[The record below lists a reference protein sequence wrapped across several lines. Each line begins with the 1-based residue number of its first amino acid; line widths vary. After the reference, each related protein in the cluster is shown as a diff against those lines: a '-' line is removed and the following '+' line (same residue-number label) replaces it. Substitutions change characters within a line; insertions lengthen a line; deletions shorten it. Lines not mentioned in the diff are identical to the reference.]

1 MSAAPAAA
9 SFRPRHA
16 VPVLAATEISTGS
29 EERVVC
35 LHSST
40 GSQSQWRPLLQA
52 LAGRFT
58 VRAVDLLGHGRSP
71 AWPEEAPN
79 ALDTDAAAV
88 LAQLPDADGLHLVGH
103 SYGAAVAMRLA
114 LRRPQR
120 VKSLTLYE
128 PVLFGLLDA
137 RDPAR
142 HEIEDIARSVASLVK
157 AGALADAARVFVGY
171 WGGPRAWAGMN
182 EQQQATVLHR
192 VATVPRHFEA
202 LLSLRWDARHWARLT
217 MPLLLLH
224 GGLTR
229 APARRVTEHLL
240 QALPQARGEL
250 IAPAAHLGPVTHVQ
264 PVLQAM
270 LGHLRPLLMP
280 AAAEADA
287 ALDVLFDR

>member
-1 MSAAPAAA
+1 M
-9 SFRPRHA
+9 
-16 VPVLAATEISTGS
+16 PVLAATEIAGFSD
-29 EERVVC
+29 ERVIC

-40 GSQSQWRPLLQA
+40 GSQAQWKPLVQA

-58 VRAVDLLGHGRSP
+58 VRTVDLLGHGRSP

-137 RDPAR
+137 QDPAR
-142 HEIEDIARSVASLVK
+142 HEIEDIARSVATLVK

-171 WGGPRAWAGMN
+171 WGGPKAWSGMN

-192 VATVPRHFEA
+192 IVTVPRHFEA
-202 LLSLRWDARHWARLT
+202 LLSVRWEQRHWQRLT
-217 MPLLLLH
+217 MPLLLLQ
-224 GGLTR
+224 GGATR
-229 APARRVTEHLL
+229 APARQVVEQLL
-240 QALPQARGEL
+240 QALPQARSEVF
-250 IAPAAHLGPVTHVQ
+250 ASAAHLGPVTHAQ

-270 LGHLRPLLMP
+270 LGHLHPLLAP
-280 AAAEADA
+280 ALSPRDEAAA
-287 ALDVLFDR
+287 ALFWR